1 METDIVD
8 VSEDILVPET
18 EDCPAKFL
26 KRACSLSVIGCRSV
40 VRVLKP
46 VQFDNDLMRG
56 ASEINDISGDRQL
69 ASERHA
75 VKAVS
80 ADGVPE
86 LQFCVGH
93 GLSHLPGIRAVF

>member
-1 METDIVD
+1 M
-8 VSEDILVPET
+8 
-18 EDCPAKFL
+18 F
-26 KRACSLSVIGCRSV
+26 SLGHRLPQ
-40 VRVLKP
+40 RRPVLKP

-93 GLSHLPGIRAVF
+93 GLSHLSGIRAVF